1 MSNCS
6 SSTTLVRDLDM
17 VALDFETTGQ
27 GARRGN
33 LPWQLGAVAIQK
45 GELLGENGLSILLNV
60 PFDHPFNPYTPGRW
74 ASIREELDAAPTLL
88 ELWPSLAPWL
98 TGHCLLAH
106 NAPTERTILQ
116 RFFPLHQFGP
126 WLDSL
131 KVARAAYPSLPSFAL
146 SDILDYLELT
156 SEVQSLCPER
166 QPHDALFD
174 ATGSAVL
181 LKHVL
186 SLPAWHNITLTDM
199 LAL

>member
-1 MSNCS
+1 M
-6 SSTTLVRDLDM
+6 LIRDLEI

-27 GARRGN
+27 GIRRGN

-45 GELLGENGLSILLNV
+45 GELQEESKLSLLLNV
-60 PFDHPFNPYTPGRW
+60 PFDHPFNPYAPGRW
-74 ASIREELDAAPTLL
+74 ASIREELDKAPTLV
-88 ELWPSLAPWL
+88 ELWPGLEPWL

-131 KVARAAYPSLPSFAL
+131 KIARAAYPALPSFAL
-146 SDILDYLELT
+146 SDILDYLGLT
-156 SEVQSLCPER
+156 SEVQQICPGLE
-166 QPHDALFD
+166 PHDALFD
-174 ATGSAVL
+174 ATGSAVF

-186 SLPAWHNITLTDM
+186 SLPAWQDITLADM